1 MQGRRDCLNKHVSAL
16 HTWAHAWAQGLP
28 KQLAQTHHLPSLPG
42 ARARTHTHKYIQTHT
57 HTHTQ
62 KYVYVFV
69 YRHVYTDK
77 LLHHQTS
84 SLLSLCLLLSVYLQS
99 DTQLQARAH
108 AHSPRSQLPENS
120 LSCPPFT
127 PRLPLDSPTRRD
139 TGVVDPQT
147 QAPQGQSKIS
157 CSEACPITD
166 MVAQW

>member
-1 MQGRRDCLNKHVSAL
+1 MYLLYTRGPMHGRKDCLNNWHR
-16 HTWAHAWAQGLP
+16 HITYRH
-28 KQLAQTHHLPSLPG
+28 SL
-42 ARARTHTHKYIQTHT
+42 ARARAHTHTSIYRHT